1 MEALANLHLLRPWW
15 LLALLPCLLVY
26 WGLWRLS
33 RTHQGWGRIIDA
45 SLLPFLLEK
54 GSASRKR
61 LPVQAILLAWLAA
74 VLALAGPS
82 WEKVPQPL
90 LNKRDALVILLD
102 LSPSMAAEDVLP
114 SRLQRAKRKLLD
126 LLKLRNEGTT
136 ALIAYAGDAHVVSPL
151 TDDMRTIA
159 NLTPALSPQ
168 MMPLA
173 GSDAAAAVE
182 LALELFAAAGEQEG
196 NILLLTD
203 GVRSDRA
210 AKIAERLRGSSYHLS
225 VIGIGSSQGGP
236 VPMPG
241 GELLR
246 DADGAIVVAVLD
258 RAALR
263 QLAQDARGYYQ
274 DLSLDDADL
283 TPLIQAELLPGG
295 ADSAQDQRTTE
306 IWRDGGF
313 WLAPLC
319 LLVALGAFRRGWIL
333 SLGLLVVVLPAA
345 PAKALEWQD
354 LWQRQDQQAAALL
367 EEGDAAAAAIR
378 FKNRDWSAVAHYRA
392 GEYPQAQEKYA
403 QTDSAVSWY
412 NRGNALAHGGDL
424 EAAIAV
430 YREALEREP
439 DMEDAIFNKEL
450 LEQLQQQQQQQNGQQ
465 QQDDQQQQQDGQQ
478 QQQDGQQQQQD
489 GQQQQQDGQQ
499 QQQDGQQQQQDGQ
512 QQQQDGQQQQQSPE
526 QQQEQQGQ
534 SQAQQ
539 ADGADEAQP
548 QATPEEQQQTKD
560 EGSEPENRQAQA
572 GQQEG
577 TEAEQQEQARQAAP
591 SEQRDEQA
599 LATEQWL
606 RRIPDDPAGLLRRKF
621 EYHSQLRRQQG
632 NPAPEQ
638 RDDW

>member
-33 RTHQGWGRIIDA
+33 RSHQGWGRIIDA
-45 SLLPFLLEK
+45 SLLPFLLVK
-54 GSASRKR
+54 GGASRKR

-182 LALELFAAAGEQEG
+182 LALELFDATGEQEG

-203 GVRSDRA
+203 GVRPDRA
-210 AKIAERLRGSSYHLS
+210 AKIAERLRGNSYRLS
-225 VIGIGSSQGGP
+225 VIGLGSSQGGP

-246 DADGAIVVAVLD
+246 DADGAIVVAALD

-263 QLAQDARGYYQ
+263 QLAKDARGYYR

-283 TPLIQAELLPGG
+283 APLIHAELLPGG

-319 LLVALGAFRRGWIL
+319 LLVALGAFRRGWL
-333 SLGLLVVVLPAA
+333 LCLGLFTVLPAT
-345 PAKALEWQD
+345 PAKALEWRD

-367 EEGDAAAAAIR
+367 EAGDAAAAATR
-378 FKNRDWSAVAHYRA
+378 FKNRDWSAAAHYRA
-392 GEYPQAQEKYA
+392 EEYPQAQEKYA

-424 EAAIAV
+424 EAAIAA
-430 YREALEREP
+430 YREALQREP
-439 DMEDAIFNKEL
+439 DMADAIFNKEL
-450 LEQLQQQQQQQNGQQ
+450 LEQLQQQQQQQQQ
-465 QQDDQQQQQDGQQ
+465 QSGQQQQDGQQ
-478 QQQDGQQQQQD
+478 QQNDQ
-489 GQQQQQDGQQ
+489 
-499 QQQDGQQQQQDGQ
+499 Q

-526 QQQEQQGQ
+526 QQQEQQAQ
-534 SQAQQ
+534 SKAQQ
-539 ADGADEAQP
+539 PDSADEAQP
-548 QATPEEQQQTKD
+548 QATPAEQQQA
-560 EGSEPENRQAQA
+560 EEQGSETENRQDQS
-572 GQQEG
+572 GQQEQ

-591 SEQRDEQA
+591 SEQHDEQA
-599 LATEQWL
+599 LAAEQWL

>member
-45 SLLPFLLEK
+45 SLLPFLLDK

-241 GELLR
+241 GKLLR
-246 DADGAIVVAVLD
+246 DADGAIVVAALD

-263 QLAQDARGYYQ
+263 QLAQDARGYYR

-283 TPLIQAELLPGG
+283 YPLIQAELLPGG
-295 ADSAQDQRTTE
+295 ADSAQDQRSTE
-306 IWRDGGF
+306 TWRDGGF

-367 EEGDAAAAAIR
+367 EAGAAAAAAIR
-378 FKNRDWSAVAHYRA
+378 FKNPDWSAAAHYRA
-392 GEYPQAQEKYA
+392 GEYPRAQEKYA

-424 EAAIAV
+424 EAAIAA
-430 YREALEREP
+430 YREALKREP
-439 DMEDAIFNKEL
+439 DMADAIFNKEL
-450 LEQLQQQQQQQNGQQ
+450 LEQLQQQQQQNG
-465 QQDDQQQQQDGQQ
+465 QQQQDGQQ
-478 QQQDGQQQQQD
+478 QQND
-489 GQQQQQDGQQ
+489 
-499 QQQDGQQQQQDGQ
+499 Q

-539 ADGADEAQP
+539 PDNADEAQP
-548 QATPEEQQQTKD
+548 QATPAEQQQTED
-560 EGSEPENRQAQA
+560 EGSDPENRQDQP

-577 TEAEQQEQARQAAP
+577 TEAEQQEQALQAAP